1 MKLNI
6 RNLGKIKQAE
16 IELKDLTIICGPNSS
31 NKTWLSYLISNMLT
45 TIYERKIK
53 VEMSKEID
61 DFAKNILEHGEAS
74 IALDTARP
82 AYLEYLQTSIRE
94 SKETL
99 PNYFKADKE
108 SLLDLKFELDISS
121 FSDRKATVYDWTSKT
136 TNVKFSY
143 NDNKIFAHALPHQGE
158 DETFERRLN
167 HVLFCSILFIGGLV
181 SNYTFMR
188 PHIVSSERTGAL
200 MFQPEMD
207 RSTILIDE
215 VMRGV
220 GNLDI
225 SSNEKSR
232 FIGDLLGKLYSE
244 KSRLPTPVND
254 NVQDI
259 RDIAKAKENNS
270 VISETNPEVLEIL
283 DKINGG
289 NFVLDENE
297 IRFVQKDNGK
307 SYSIGSTSSS
317 IKSIFLIDLI
327 IRHKID
333 KGEII
338 LIDEP
343 ELNLHP
349 DNQRL
354 MARLIIRLIN
364 AGVKVLITTHSDFL
378 IREINN
384 AIALNNDFDDKDEF
398 LKENDLASTDILDG
412 ERVSAYSVDR
422 EGIVETMAISKFG
435 IETAIFDNLIN
446 KANNLQDDILYK
458 IEPSLFED

>member
-6 RNLGKIKQAE
+6 RNLGKIKKAD
-16 IELKDLTIICGPNSS
+16 IELKDLTVICGPNSS

-45 TIYERKIK
+45 TIYEKNIK

-74 IALDTARP
+74 IAQDTARS
-82 AYLEYLQTSIRE
+82 AYLTYLKTSIRD
-94 SKETL
+94 SQETL
-99 PNYFKADKE
+99 PNYFKVDKE
-108 SLLDLKFELDISS
+108 SLLDLKFELDMSS
-121 FSDRKATVYDWTSKT
+121 FSDKKITTYDWTSKI
-136 TNVKFSY
+136 TNVKFSVS
-143 NDNKIFAHALPHQGE
+143 DGKIFARAQPQQEE
-158 DETFERRLN
+158 DESVERRLN
-167 HVLFCSILFIGGLV
+167 NVLFCSILFISGLI
-181 SNYTFMR
+181 SNYTFMQ

-225 SSNEKSR
+225 SPNEKKR
-232 FIGDLLGKLYSE
+232 FIGDIWGKLYSA
-244 KSRLPTPVND
+244 KSRLPTPVNN
-254 NVQDI
+254 NVRDI
-259 RDIAKAKENNS
+259 RDIAKTKENNS
-270 VISETNPEVLEIL
+270 FISEQHPEVIEIL
-283 DKINGG
+283 DEINGG
-289 NFVLDENE
+289 NFVLDDKE
-297 IRFVQKDNGK
+297 IKFLQKENGK
-307 SYSIGSTSSS
+307 SHSIGSTSSS

-327 IRHKID
+327 IRHKVNT
-333 KGEII
+333 GEII

-354 MARLIIRLIN
+354 MARLIVRLIN

-398 LKENDLASTDILDG
+398 LKENDIASTDILDG

-458 IEPSLFED
+458 IEPSLFEG